1 MHTPAFSAADYDKKI
16 RQTVPFYD
24 AYFAQAAGRPCRGG
38 SKSLSAGWI

>member
-24 AYFAQAAGRPCRGG
+24 AYFEQAAAAVRNVSNAP
-38 SKSLSAGWI
+38 SAGWI